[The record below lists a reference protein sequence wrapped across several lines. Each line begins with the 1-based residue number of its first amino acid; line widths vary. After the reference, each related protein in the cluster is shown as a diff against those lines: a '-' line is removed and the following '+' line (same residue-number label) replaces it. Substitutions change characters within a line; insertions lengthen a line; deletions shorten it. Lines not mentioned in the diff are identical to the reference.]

1 MMGSRSVEM
10 AAEVEKVRWR
20 RRIGSGEE
28 GLPNKNKGE
37 HTIVDTLGVSKSI
50 INEKVE
56 RLSRRLE
63 VSERFPDSECVCQL
77 TKLRAGWEVGGGRVT
92 VYV

>member
-28 GLPNKNKGE
+28 GLPNKYKDE
-37 HTIVDTLGVSKSI
+37 HIIFETHSVSNTMVKEKEERIRRRLDVSLQT
-50 INEKVE
+50 INEA
-56 RLSRRLE
+56 LSVC
-63 VSERFPDSECVCQL
+63 VS
-77 TKLRAGWEVGGGRVT
+77 
-92 VYV
+92 